1 MDEDSGCIVGR
12 SELGLAIIREYGGNN
27 LWVSLKN
34 DFFNS
39 EDLIPLDEG
48 VEKKLETSFKRY

>member
-1 MDEDSGCIVGR
+1 M
-12 SELGLAIIREYGGNN
+12 GLAIIREYGGNN

-39 EDLIPLDEG
+39 EDLIPLDDDLQ
-48 VEKKLETSFKRY
+48 KKLETSFKRY